1 MKLKYMFLMVG
12 ILMYSLGLQV
22 KAEDRV
28 DLEGTVFG
36 NREAP
41 KATYIVP
48 WKPLIPVEVKGLEIG
63 TLLDEELEFI
73 DPELFKR
80 QVELYKLANE
90 K

>member
-1 MKLKYMFLMVG
+1 MFVFVA
-12 ILMYSLGLQV
+12 IFAYAGLLS
-22 KAEDRV
+22 AEEKV
-28 DLEGTVFG
+28 ELEGTVFG

-48 WKPLIPVEVKGLEIG
+48 WRPLVPSEVKGLQIS
-63 TLLDEELEFI
+63 TLLNEELELL

-80 QVELYKLANE
+80 QVELYKLEN